1 MKGHGENMSNIFLF
15 TGQGAQ
21 TPGMGKPFMDHPQV
35 TELYTLAS
43 DITGIHIQELL
54 TNADEATLKE
64 TQNTQVAIA
73 AIQAATTLLLKE
85 KGFESEITAG
95 FSLGE
100 IAAYWEGG
108 ILSTED
114 FFKVISLR
122 GKIMQEQSISIEK
135 EFGTPGMAAVMG
147 LDKETILET
156 IESID
161 NVYGANYNSPIQ
173 TVIAGTM
180 AGIENAMEP
189 LKAAGA
195 KRVIPLKVSGPF
207 HTPLMAPAAQAFGE
221 ALQTVTFNEPTKQ
234 VYANASAQLVSS
246 AQEAIS
252 LLQAQI
258 TSPVRWTEIES
269 AILASTTPSLVAEVG
284 PGKVLAGLWKG
295 IDRSTTVH
303 SLGSPES
310 IEQLS

>member
-1 MKGHGENMSNIFLF
+1 MSNIFLF

-21 TPGMGKPFMDHPQV
+21 APGMGEPFMDIPLI
-35 TELYTLAS
+35 TELCTMAS
-43 DITGIHIQELL
+43 DITGIHIKELL
-54 TNADEATLKE
+54 TTADEETLKK

-73 AIQAATTLLLKE
+73 TIQAASTLLLKE
-85 KGFESEITAG
+85 KGVESDITAG

-108 ILSTED
+108 ILSTEE

-122 GKIMQEQSISIEK
+122 GKIMQEQSVVIEK

-147 LDKETILET
+147 LDKDTILET
-156 IESID
+156 ISPID
-161 NVYGANYNSPIQ
+161 AVYGANYNSPIQ

-180 AGIENAMEP
+180 AGIEAAIEP

-207 HTPLMAPAAQAFGE
+207 HTPLMAPAAEAFGE
-221 ALQTVTFNEPTKQ
+221 ALQAVSFQDPKKQ
-234 VYANASAQLVSS
+234 VYANANAKLVTSAE
-246 AQEAIS
+246 EAVK

-258 TSPVRWTEIES
+258 ISPVRWTEIES

-295 IDRSTTVH
+295 VDRSTTVH
-303 SLGSPES
+303 SLGTPES
-310 IEQLS
+310 IEQLQ

>member
-1 MKGHGENMSNIFLF
+1 MSNIFLF

-21 TPGMGKPFMDHPQV
+21 APGMGEPFMDTPLV
-35 TELYTLAS
+35 TELFTMAS
-43 DITGIHIQELL
+43 DITGIHIKELL
-54 TNADEATLKE
+54 TTADEETLKK
-64 TQNTQVAIA
+64 THNTQVAIA
-73 AIQAATTLLLKE
+73 AIQAASTLLLKE
-85 KGFESEITAG
+85 KGVEADITAG

-108 ILSTED
+108 ILSTEE

-122 GKIMQEQSISIEK
+122 GKIMQEQSVIIEK

-147 LDKETILET
+147 LDKDTILET
-156 IESID
+156 ISPID
-161 NVYGANYNSPIQ
+161 TVYGANYNSPIQ

-180 AGIENAMEP
+180 AGIEAAIEP

-207 HTPLMAPAAQAFGE
+207 HTPLMAPAAEAFGE
-221 ALQTVTFNEPTKQ
+221 ALQTVSFQEPKKQ
-234 VYANASAQLVSS
+234 VYANATAGVVTSAE
-246 AQEAIS
+246 EAVK

-258 TSPVRWTEIES
+258 ISPVRWTEIES
-269 AILASTTPSLVAEVG
+269 TILASTTPSLVAEVG

-295 IDRSTTVH
+295 VDRSTTVH
-303 SLGSPES
+303 SLGTPES
-310 IEQLS
+310 IEQLQ